1 MELWKFETLHIL
13 PLLVSCLPNPVAL
26 NYEIKNY
33 LLGHIYTILG
43 MEDNEAHN
51 KIMKNIVESVKEYNE
66 YEEIVIR
73 VTRIKIKNE
82 SNGQRIFIWSDN
94 IMSTNMVGAL
104 CMNLS
109 MAWMDVI
116 CDADECRTE
125 FFLPSVN
132 ATK

>member
-1 MELWKFETLHIL
+1 ME
-13 PLLVSCLPNPVAL
+13 N
-26 NYEIKNY
+26 N
-33 LLGHIYTILG
+33 
-43 MEDNEAHN
+43 EDHN
-51 KIMKNIVESVKEYNE
+51 KIMKDIVASVKEYNE
-66 YEEIVIR
+66 YEETIIR
-73 VTRIKIKNE
+73 VIRIKIKNE
-82 SNGQRIFIWSDN
+82 SKGKRIFVWSN
-94 IMSTNMVGAL
+94 SLMSTCMVGAL